1 MKLYSTITILLL
13 FALQTFVA
21 SAKPKQLTPTI
32 TWELQKDGTLMIT
45 GTGDMPDFKYST
57 DEFWRKKKILKKI
70 KKIVI
75 GEGITSIGDYNFKG

>member
-1 MKLYSTITILLL
+1 MKRYSIITIILI

-45 GTGDMPDFKYST
+45 GAGDMPDFKAYT
-57 DEFWRKKKILKKI
+57 DDFCKK
-70 KKIVI
+70 
-75 GEGITSIGDYNFKG
+75 

>member
-1 MKLYSTITILLL
+1 MKLYSTITIILL

-45 GTGDMPDFKYST
+45 GTGDMPDL
-57 DEFWRKKKILKKI
+57 EKKENPEKNQEDCNR
-70 KKIVI
+70 
-75 GEGITSIGDYNFKG
+75 GRDNFYRRL